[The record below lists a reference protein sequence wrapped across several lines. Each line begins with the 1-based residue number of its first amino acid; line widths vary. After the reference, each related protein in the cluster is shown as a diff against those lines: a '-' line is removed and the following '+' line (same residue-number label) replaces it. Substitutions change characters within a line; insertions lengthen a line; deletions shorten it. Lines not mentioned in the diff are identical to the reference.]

1 MKNDNFD
8 VDYWSNNNNTENSDE
23 KAFAPSPAGYA
34 DHSDTAAEVEEVVNA
49 IIASGVD
56 ITQGYGNWL
65 NLGFALADELGEGGR
80 QLYHNLSRLNSE
92 YNSTECD
99 KQYSSCLKGSGK
111 GITIRTFFKMAMDA
125 GIDVGKV
132 GKNVSLNANGTC
144 ADYCLEKD
152 KKDNRTSGHNSEKYS
167 NYTQN
172 TNFESKRTDGPL
184 TLLSFSDGL
193 LDNCFCLV

>member
-1 MKNDNFD
+1 
-8 VDYWSNNNNTENSDE
+8 
-23 KAFAPSPAGYA
+23 
-34 DHSDTAAEVEEVVNA
+34 
-49 IIASGVD
+49 
-56 ITQGYGNWL
+56 
-65 NLGFALADELGEGGR
+65 
-80 QLYHNLSRLNSE
+80 
-92 YNSTECD
+92 
-99 KQYSSCLKGSGK
+99 
-111 GITIRTFFKMAMDA
+111 MAMDT

-132 GKNVSLNANGTC
+132 GKNVSLNANDTC

-172 TNFESKRTDGPL
+172 ANLESKRTDGPL